1 MSRRTEAE
9 HAAAEKY
16 RIIAPLLDESLDRGK
31 FIDTR
36 HAVAERH
43 GISERSVSRYY
54 EAYRQSGFEG
64 LKPSP
69 RKRTVSVLPP
79 DFPEI
84 LAEAIVLR
92 KESASRSVR
101 DIIRILEMEG
111 RVEKGSVARS
121 TLQRHLQEA
130 GFGAKQYKKYTSKG
144 TAARRFQ
151 KEHRCVLWQGDIKYG
166 PYLPIGP
173 GGKMTQT
180 YLVVWIDDYSRFI
193 VGAKFYD
200 NQRVEAIEDSF
211 RDAVMKWGKPS
222 MMYLDNGKQY
232 RSEWLRTACAKIG
245 VKLIFTK
252 PFSPESKGKVEAFN
266 KRVDFFL
273 SEAALSGKKT
283 LGEYN
288 ELLELWIN
296 EDYHKTAHSG
306 TGGLSPETAFRSDT
320 HPLHF
325 VDAQKLRDA
334 FLHVEERDVDKTGCV
349 SLNGSK
355 YEAGLSLMGRR
366 VEVAYDPTWR
376 DEVEIRHKD
385 LKPFKAKK
393 LVIGENCGTRRE
405 PPDELRPAEAKNSR
419 YLDGLENIRPDADE
433 TSGIAIQFRDFWP
446 EGHDESHV

>member
-1 MSRRTEAE
+1 MSRRTEVE
-9 HAAAEKY
+9 KAAAEKY
-16 RIIAPLLDESLDRGK
+16 QIIAPLLDDSLDRGK

-36 HAVAERH
+36 KAIAARH
-43 GISERSVSRYY
+43 DISERSVRRYY

-64 LKPSP
+64 LKPSV

-79 DFPEI
+79 NFPEI
-84 LAEAIVLR
+84 VAEAIVLR

-101 DIIRILEMEG
+101 DLIRILEMEG

-144 TAARRFQ
+144 VAARRFQ

-166 PYLPIGP
+166 PHLPIGP

-200 NQRVEAIEDSF
+200 NQRVEVIEDSF

-232 RSEWLRTACAKIG
+232 RSEWLRLACAKIG
-245 VKLIFTK
+245 VKLIFAK

-266 KRVDFFL
+266 RRIDFFL

-283 LGEYN
+283 LDEYN
-288 ELLELWIN
+288 DLLDLWIK
-296 EDYHKTAHSG
+296 EDYHKQAHSG

-320 HPLHF
+320 RPLCF
-325 VDAQKLRDA
+325 VDAQRLCDA

-349 SLNGSK
+349 SLNGVK
-355 YEAGLSLMGRR
+355 YEAGLSFMGRK
-366 VEVAYDPTWR
+366 VEVGYDLTWQ

-385 LKPFKAKK
+385 SEPFKAKR

-405 PPDELRPAEAKNSR
+405 LPAETQPVRPKSSR
-419 YLDGLENIRPDADE
+419 LLDGLENNRSNLYEKSEIATTYRHIWEDE
-433 TSGIAIQFRDFWP
+433 K
-446 EGHDESHV
+446 DEEHV